1 MGVCVE
7 KAVAQNLLQVG
18 FHGQASQE
26 LTVQTHLIERGSVVH
41 LNTCVCVLSCV
52 CVCACAY
59 MSEKRERERGR
70 ERESMV
76 FQVTVNKK

>member
-1 MGVCVE
+1 
-7 KAVAQNLLQVG
+7 
-18 FHGQASQE
+18 
-26 LTVQTHLIERGSVVH
+26 
-41 LNTCVCVLSCV
+41 
-52 CVCACAY
+52 